1 MNWKEVN
8 FLLLW
13 SYMYL
18 LINLASTCQEKT
30 VRTCPTTEEK
40 WLDASLR
47 KNCSSCTTSN
57 VYVYHCVANENGLLI
72 EVCTNSIF
80 LQGVCPYY
88 DSVGE
93 VLQMGSACKRCPPRF
108 SSTNVYKY
116 SECFPP
122 QVSPHHSGGI
132 RKYCMEKSYL
142 LSTLM
147 IHVLWVIFRY

>member
-1 MNWKEVN
+1 MNRKEVN

-13 SYMYL
+13 SYL
-18 LINLASTCQEKT
+18 LINLASTCREKT
-30 VRTCPTTEEK
+30 VITCPTTEEK
-40 WLDASLR
+40 WQEASLR

-57 VYVYHCVANENGLLI
+57 VHVYHCVANENGHLI

-80 LQGVCPYY
+80 LQEVCPYY
-88 DSVGE
+88 DSVGKM
-93 VLQMGSACKRCPPRF
+93 LQMGKACTRCPPRY
-108 SSTNVYKY
+108 SSTNVYNY

-122 QVSPHHSGGI
+122 QVSHHSGGI

-147 IHVLWVIFRY
+147 ILWVIFRY